1 MSFFRK
7 LRGCLIDLINF
18 TRRNSGILI
27 GLLFM
32 IVFLIITQ
40 PAFLKVSNLTNVIR
54 QISVNILLA
63 CAMTLVII
71 IGGIDLSVGSIIAIS
86 GCLSAGFITF
96 NNMNSVAA
104 ILLAI
109 LIGTIVGGLNGI
121 MISRTK
127 IPPFIVTLATMNI
140 GRGAIRVYTHSKTI
154 LVDDALYSFLGEG
167 RLLGELPIQ
176 FIFIVF
182 AIVFC
187 GLILNRTKFGRNI
200 YAVGDNRQAAEYT
213 GINVKRVIFYVFVI
227 SGFMASLA
235 GILTCTRTYSGQ
247 PNVGTGA
254 EMDAIS
260 AVVLGGTS
268 MTGGVGTVGGTV
280 IGCLVIGI
288 MNNGM
293 NLMGIDSSWQYV
305 VKGVVVLL
313 AVFIDYVKKENKM
326 SGLRL
331 KIFRLSEMRGKE

>member
-7 LRGCLIDLINF
+7 LRGCLTDLINF

-32 IVFLIITQ
+32 IVFLILTQ

-213 GINVKRVIFYVFVI
+213 GINVKRVIFFVFVI

-305 VKGVVVLL
+305 VKGIVVLL

>member
-32 IVFLIITQ
+32 IVFLILTQ

-213 GINVKRVIFYVFVI
+213 GINVKRVIFFVFVI

>member
-7 LRGCLIDLINF
+7 LRGYLIDLINF

>member
-7 LRGCLIDLINF
+7 LQGCLTGLINF
-18 TRRNSGILI
+18 IRRNSGILI
-27 GLLFM
+27 GLFCM
-32 IVFLIITQ
+32 IVFLILTQ

-109 LIGTIVGGLNGI
+109 LIGTAVGGLNGI

-167 RLLGELPIQ
+167 RLFGELPIQ
-176 FIFIVF
+176 FVFIVF
-182 AIVFC
+182 AVVFC

-213 GINVKRVIFYVFVI
+213 GINVRRVIFFVFVI
-227 SGFMASLA
+227 SGFMAALA

-313 AVFIDYVKKENKM
+313 AVFIDYVKKENKV
-326 SGLRL
+326 SGLRIRAL
-331 KIFRLSEMRGKE
+331 RISERKGGE

>member
-1 MSFFRK
+1 MSILRK
-7 LRGCLIDLINF
+7 LRGCLTGPANF
-18 TRRNSGILI
+18 IRRNSGILI
-27 GLLFM
+27 GLLCM
-32 IVFLIITQ
+32 IVFLILTQ

-96 NNMNSVAA
+96 NHMNSVAA
-104 ILLAI
+104 ILLAV
-109 LIGTIVGGLNGI
+109 LIGTVVGGLNGI

-167 RLLGELPIQ
+167 RVFGELPIQ
-176 FIFIVF
+176 FLFIVF
-182 AIVFC
+182 AVVFC
-187 GLILNRTKFGRNI
+187 GVILNRTKFGRNI

-227 SGFMASLA
+227 SGFMAALA

-326 SGLRL
+326 SGL
-331 KIFRLSEMRGKE
+331 KIKVSRRSEGKGKG

>member
-7 LRGCLIDLINF
+7 LRGCLIDLTNF

-40 PAFLKVSNLTNVIR
+40 PAFLKVSNLTNIIR

>member
-1 MSFFRK
+1 MGFYSK
-7 LRGCLIDLINF
+7 LKRCLMNF
-18 TRRNSGILI
+18 VNFMKRNSGILI
-27 GLLFM
+27 GLLCM
-32 IVFLIITQ
+32 VLFLILTQ
-40 PAFLKVSNLTNVIR
+40 KAFWKVSNLTNVIR

-63 CAMTLVII
+63 CGMTLVII
-71 IGGIDLSVGSIIAIS
+71 IGGIDLSVGSVIAIS

-96 NNMNSVAA
+96 HHMNSVAA
-104 ILLAI
+104 ILLAV
-109 LIGTIVGGLNGI
+109 LIGTVVGALNGI
-121 MISRTK
+121 MVSRTK

-167 RLLGELPIQ
+167 RLAGELPIQ
-176 FIFIVF
+176 SVFIIF
-182 AIVFC
+182 AIIFC

-213 GINVKRVIFYVFVI
+213 GINVKQVIFFVFVI

-326 SGLRL
+326 SAGKT
-331 KIFRLSEMRGKE
+331 KIFRMPETKK

>member
-7 LRGCLIDLINF
+7 LRGCLIDLTNF

>member
-1 MSFFRK
+1 MSLFRK
-7 LRGCLIDLINF
+7 LQGCLTGLLNF
-18 TRRNSGILI
+18 IRRNSGILI
-27 GLLFM
+27 GLLCM
-32 IVFLIITQ
+32 IVFLILTQ

-104 ILLAI
+104 IGLAI
-109 LIGTIVGGLNGI
+109 LIGTVVGGLNGV

-167 RLLGELPIQ
+167 RLFGELPIQ
-176 FIFIVF
+176 FLFIVF
-182 AIVFC
+182 AVVFC

-213 GINVKRVIFYVFVI
+213 GINVKRVIFFVFVI
-227 SGFMASLA
+227 SGFMAALA

-313 AVFIDYVKKENKM
+313 AVFIDYVKKENKV
-326 SGLRL
+326 SGL
-331 KIFRLSEMRGKE
+331 KIRMLRISERKGRE